1 MFSAHKPDRSGP
13 GFFADNKIQPQPASW
28 IEGPVPPARDTVW
41 QLWNYVLTNPAT
53 DAMENTRH
61 RRHPSPGV
69 SPHGAP
75 PRRPTRPHRTTSPI
89 TPATFAAELAALE
102 GRLDRL
108 AEASAATGNSPGM
121 HLAEHWAE
129 LRSVARRCAQLQ
141 NVVQAMAARFKRWPN
156 RAPIS
161 PRREGG
167 AFVAPQRYDWLA
179 MAAQHSDRP
188 LPWQRQFIEAVESLR
203 AAQGRAWRAGL
214 PLRSD
219 RGPTI
224 GRKRRRRRARG
235 RARGC

>member
-1 MFSAHKPDRSGP
+1 
-13 GFFADNKIQPQPASW
+13 
-28 IEGPVPPARDTVW
+28 
-41 QLWNYVLTNPAT
+41 
-53 DAMENTRH
+53 
-61 RRHPSPGV
+61 
-69 SPHGAP
+69 
-75 PRRPTRPHRTTSPI
+75 
-89 TPATFAAELAALE
+89 
-102 GRLDRL
+102 
-108 AEASAATGNSPGM
+108 M

-141 NVVQAMAARFKRWPN
+141 NVVQAMA
-156 RAPIS
+156 APIS